1 MGTPDNTMLVRTAQN
16 GLASLVEDADDDTL
30 SFSVVASPA
39 HGDLVLASNGS
50 FTYTPDDK
58 FNRVDSFTYR
68 ANDGTVD
75 SNVATM
81 TITIDTTRGWYN
93 YKQPLDVDEND
104 GIYPLDVLLI
114 INSLNTD
121 GIRTLPSSR
130 AHPLVKP
137 FYDVN
142 RDGDVSTHDA
152 IAVINW
158 INNPAEGEAEAA
170 SWLATAGPLE
180 LPGSSRVRAE
190 HRQIERLPAGLHI
203 SQLDDAV
210 RSLQRAAIAPEL
222 LHSRSSSAAQL
233 VDQLLGDDLE
243 SLLEDELAEL
253 LQ

>member
-1 MGTPDNTMLVRTAQN
+1 KFTPVTDAHGTATITVTVEDGGLDGDLATTGNNATSSQQFTVTVTPPNSAPLADDGNMGTPDNTMLVRTAQN
-16 GLASLVEDADDDTL
+16 GLASLVEDADDDPL
-30 SFSVVASPA
+30 SFQMVSGPT
-39 HGDLVLASNGS
+39 HGTLDLETDGS
-50 FTYTPDDK
+50 FTYMPDDK
-58 FNRVDSFTYR
+58 FNRTDSFTYK

-152 IAVINW
+152 I
-158 INNPAEGEAEAA
+158 
-170 SWLATAGPLE
+170 
-180 LPGSSRVRAE
+180 
-190 HRQIERLPAGLHI
+190 
-203 SQLDDAV
+203 
-210 RSLQRAAIAPEL
+210 
-222 LHSRSSSAAQL
+222 
-233 VDQLLGDDLE
+233 
-243 SLLEDELAEL
+243 
-253 LQ
+253 